1 MGQLRDQIKRYE
13 AEFTA
18 DYADVDGRYGRLFI
32 EVKTSELA
40 SLDLE
45 KYSKVL
51 QVAIMKYHSL
61 KMDDLNKIIK
71 DLWIATYRGGDI
83 DYVAIRADNE
93 GTAINRSF
101 NYRVCIYIDNTHN
114 PLFLTDTI

>member
-1 MGQLRDQIKRYE
+1 LR
-13 AEFTA
+13 T

-32 EVKTSELA
+32 DVKTSELA
-40 SLDLE
+40 TLDLE

-71 DLWIATYRGGDI
+71 ELWISTYRGGGKFYFI
-83 DYVAIRADNE
+83 QLIVQLFI
-93 GTAINRSF
+93 SF
-101 NYRVCIYIDNTHN
+101 
-114 PLFLTDTI
+114 L